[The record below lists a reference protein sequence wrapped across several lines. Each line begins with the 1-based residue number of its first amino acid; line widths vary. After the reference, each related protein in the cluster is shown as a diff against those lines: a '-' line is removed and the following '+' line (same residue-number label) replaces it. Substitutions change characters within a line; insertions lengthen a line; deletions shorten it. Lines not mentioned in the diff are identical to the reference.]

1 MAAMVSC
8 ETLLDIFSFGA
19 GSGAH
24 TMMINSRSDVTYIAS
39 LQVRIPYF
47 GLILAISAAI
57 LSSGTGYAGSMNH
70 RTENEWT
77 SAQKSS
83 LGNIGVLSENFTDQ
97 FFSDP
102 SMQARKKGKFD
113 LQLMSL
119 NAYYT
124 DDLAKTGD
132 DAQSFIKKIQS
143 SDSSS
148 SSLSK
153 GVDALEFVASLT
165 GRRVEAGA
173 TLELIAAR
181 IGAFTLIPYVTA
193 FAKAQIDVPS
203 WPQAEVLADQYSAVG
218 LGYSYPLGKSFDI
231 GANLRPGLR
240 VYLQKEISASSLD
253 VQTSSSSSG
262 SSSSADFSP
271 RLGVYLPLDLGVG
284 YSFAP
289 KFRAHLV
296 GRNVYGGA
304 LANLSSASSGGGTPA
319 APPDYPLQLA
329 TGATFSAYEDKSH
342 RVRFATEVQD
352 VTDISGLDELWLRWQ
367 WAGQYLYTLSFRSET
382 SIGVNAGLQ
391 SGYPSIGLLLDL
403 YIFKV
408 EGSFFSFEGGAAAGQ
423 KAVPSKS
430 YRIFSELSF

>member
-1 MAAMVSC
+1 
-8 ETLLDIFSFGA
+8 
-19 GSGAH
+19 
-24 TMMINSRSDVTYIAS
+24 MISNSRSDVTYPTS
-39 LQVRIPYF
+39 LPIVLRI
-47 GLILAISAAI
+47 GILFAVCVGI
-57 LSSGTGYAGSMNH
+57 LSSGAGYAGSMNH
-70 RTENEWT
+70 RSENEWT
-77 SAQKSS
+77 SAQKLS

-102 SMQARKKGKFD
+102 SLQARKKGKFD
-113 LQLMSL
+113 LQLISF

-148 SSLSK
+148 SGLSK

-181 IGAFTLIPYVTA
+181 VGSVTLIPYVTA
-193 FAKAQIDVPS
+193 FAKAQVDVPS

-218 LGYSYPLGKSFDI
+218 VGYSYALGKSFDI

-240 VYLQKEISASSLD
+240 VYLQQEISASSLD
-253 VQTSSSSSG
+253 VQTSSSSS
-262 SSSSADFSP
+262 SSSSSTDFSP
-271 RLGVYLPLDLGVG
+271 RLGLYVPLDLGVG

-289 KFRAHLV
+289 RFRAHLV

-304 LANLSSASSGGGTPA
+304 IANLSSAPSGGAGGGSTPA

-342 RVRFATEVQD
+342 RVRFATELQD
-352 VTDISGLDELWLRWQ
+352 VTDISGLDQLWLRWQ

-382 SIGVNAGLQ
+382 SVGVNAGLQ

-403 YIFKV
+403 YLFKV
-408 EGSFFSFEGGAAAGQ
+408 EGSFFSFEGGGAAGQ
-423 KAVPSKS
+423 KAVPAKS
-430 YRIFSELSF
+430 FRIFSELSF